1 MCDALQS
8 MARSYVM
15 VKGVE
20 KDSSVGSGVLVHN
33 THNAS
38 YVLTCAHLLEG
49 DGDYKLVR
57 RVGARFAHDLAY
69 THELDL
75 PHDLALLVG
84 PHLDG
89 ARALCLAEDEPELYT
104 HGYTFGSHAALFGM
118 AADAVITGSH
128 GSHGEKGEDH
138 LVVFTGVAH
147 QGMSGGMLCNL
158 DGELVGLLDKVLT
171 EDERV
176 THTIGY
182 AVNLPT
188 IRNFLKRSLPQRGK
202 L

>member
-1 MCDALQS
+1 MSAAMQS

-15 VKGVE
+15 VKGTD
-20 KDSSVGSGVLVHN
+20 KHSSVGSGVLVRN
-33 THNAS
+33 DRRAS
-38 YVLTCAHLLEG
+38 YVLTCSHLL
-49 DGDYKLVR
+49 DTDSPYKLVR
-57 RVGARFAHDLAY
+57 RVGNRFAHDLAEWVESDY
-69 THELDL
+69 D
-75 PHDLALLVG
+75 HDLALLRG

-89 ARALCLAEDEPELYT
+89 AWPVSLAADEPELYT

-118 AADAVITGSH
+118 AADALITGAH
-128 GSHGEKGEDH
+128 GSHGERGEEH
-138 LVVFTGVAH
+138 LYLFTGVAH

-182 AVNLPT
+182 AVDLPT
-188 IRNFLKRSLPQRGK
+188 IRNFLQATLP
-202 L
+202 